1 MTRRDV
7 RDLSRHR
14 DEAELFYADLI
25 GIRPRSNAGRAPRVV
40 APPIQR
46 PASRPSPPSAELVE
60 ADPNPL
66 VHPNAPADDAQSD
79 PPFEVDSA
87 DDDTGEGVPMME
99 PDAEA
104 IADESEMDDQSPVS
118 LEELL
123 AIDTSEI
130 VESWDDRSSAT

>member
-46 PASRPSPPSAELVE
+46 PASRPSPPSAELLE
-60 ADPNPL
+60 AEPNPL
-66 VHPNAPADDAQSD
+66 VHPDPPADDARSD
-79 PPFEVDSA
+79 PPFEADSA
-87 DDDTGEGVPMME
+87 EDDTGEAVPLM
-99 PDAEA
+99 DVHAEA
-104 IADESEMDDQSPVS
+104 AGDESDMEEQSPVPF
-118 LEELL
+118 EELL